1 MASFWLGLLSAAL
14 ATNHVAA
21 VSNYVAKTTGIRL
34 PVTDTSDPVER
45 EYLRILKEDDAALDE
60 IDRWIRDAE
69 NQAKRSG
76 GLESLTLK
84 GRIEQRLAPVLDDYK
99 NFLARHPNHL
109 RARLAFGSFL
119 NQIGRPAEALRQ
131 WQKAK
136 EIAPNDPVP
145 WNNLG
150 AYYGH
155 WGPIPKAFECFERAI
170 RLAPGEALYYR
181 NLASVVSTYW
191 RDAKD
196 YYKLSDTRA
205 AVRKALA
212 IYDKAL
218 RLQPKNFVWA
228 VEAAQNYY
236 FFKPEEEPT
245 PEARRKLLR
254 ETLAA
259 WERARKIAPDDLAR
273 QGVAVHI
280 ARAYLRFGL
289 PDKAEAELRN
299 VTHPAFAALRARLL
313 KRAAEV
319 RAGRS
324 PKPSGPSSPA
334 PAASKPPSG

>member
-84 GRIEQRLAPVLDDYK
+84 GRIEQRLAPVLEDYK

-131 WQKAK
+131 WQKAR

-155 WGPIPKAFECFERAI
+155 WGPIPKAFECFERAV

-236 FFKPEEEPT
+236 FFKPEATSPEPT
-245 PEARRKLLR
+245 YASAFRTRPR
-254 ETLAA
+254 
-259 WERARKIAPDDLAR
+259 PS
-273 QGVAVHI
+273 
-280 ARAYLRFGL
+280 FG
-289 PDKAEAELRN
+289 A
-299 VTHPAFAALRARLL
+299 
-313 KRAAEV
+313 
-319 RAGRS
+319 
-324 PKPSGPSSPA
+324 
-334 PAASKPPSG
+334 